1 MWWALVAMAI
11 AAIAAV
17 LYYRFSPT
25 AWWFPQ
31 CPVKLLTGLSCP
43 SCGAQ
48 RAFHALLHGEVGK
61 ALSFNYFF
69 LLSIPYLLLACV
81 ALVLKK
87 HDKWR
92 AVTGFIEGKVLAW
105 IYVACF
111 LLWFVMRNV
120 LGI

>member
-1 MWWALVAMAI
+1 MRAKSI
-11 AAIAAV
+11 
-17 LYYRFSPT
+17 
-25 AWWFPQ
+25 
-31 CPVKLLTGLSCP
+31 LLG
-43 SCGAQ
+43 
-48 RAFHALLHGEVGK
+48 
-61 ALSFNYFF
+61 
-69 LLSIPYLLLACV
+69 LLACV

-111 LLWFVMRNV
+111 LVWFVMRNV